1 MPELKLHFL
10 GRPQLEVDGEA
21 LDVSNRKATALL
33 AYLAGTGQRHSRDAL
48 AALLWPEHD
57 QTRARANLRRTL
69 WQLNQTALAP
79 ALDIAPESIALSQE
93 RPPWTDVGELRTRLK
108 GVPAGEVAGTEV
120 APDRLADLNEAADLY
135 RGDFLADFHLPDS
148 GEFESWA
155 AGLRDRLRELLL
167 DAIGLLVDRSI
178 QAGQMHLAQR
188 YARRQ
193 IEIDPLREGA
203 HRQLMTALARS
214 GHRSAALAQ
223 FESLRAL
230 LAAELAIEPAAETRA
245 LYQGIREEALAEP
258 ASPRSS
264 PAEAQDPAAREPVV
278 PEPLPKADSDAAAM
292 PASPYRGLF
301 AFREQD
307 APFFFGREAFTD
319 QLRGMVQRQSLVA
332 VVGPSGSG
340 KSSVVHAGLLAHLR
354 SEGSWRIASFR
365 PGARPFQALAAAL
378 VPELD
383 PELSATEGLVE
394 TNKLAQALRDGEVS
408 LMDVVARVLA
418 KSPPDTRFPLVGD
431 QFEELYTLVGDDALR
446 QRFLDVLT
454 EAVFDQQYRD
464 DPVFALI
471 LTLRADFLGQALWH
485 RPFADALQETDLKL
499 GPMTRAELGRAVEQ
513 PAALQRVSFEP
524 GLVTRILDDVGD
536 EPGNLPLLE
545 FALAILWERQQ
556 GATLSHDAY
565 DAIERVDGA
574 LAHHADAVF
583 EALSPTDQSR
593 AQRIFIQVVRPG
605 EGTEDTRRLASRA
618 ELGDDDWAL
627 VQRLADARLLVTGR
641 DVEGIETVEVVHEAL
656 IRGWSKL
663 RGWMESDRAFR
674 VWQERLRAGMRQW
687 EASERD
693 EGALLRGVALSTAEG
708 WLVERPEN
716 LSLAENDFIEASV
729 DQRQALEAEA
739 VRQRSE
745 RERLRRRLTGVLTA
759 GLALAVVLAA
769 VAGLQWRAASRQ
781 RDAARL
787 AISRQL
793 GAQAQNL
800 VEERFDLA
808 LLLGVEAA
816 RMVASP
822 ESEQALVGVMAANPS
837 LEQFRWEEREAS
849 NLAVSVGGRFVALFA
864 DDGIVILDREE
875 DSRELVPPLHEWL
888 GVRQGSP
895 EATLA
900 RGAPALS

>member
-1 MPELKLHFL
+1 MRE
-10 GRPQLEVDGEA
+10 Q
-21 LDVSNRKATALL
+21 
-33 AYLAGTGQRHSRDAL
+33 
-48 AALLWPEHD
+48 
-57 QTRARANLRRTL
+57 
-69 WQLNQTALAP
+69 
-79 ALDIAPESIALSQE
+79 
-93 RPPWTDVGELRTRLK
+93 
-108 GVPAGEVAGTEV
+108 
-120 APDRLADLNEAADLY
+120 
-135 RGDFLADFHLPDS
+135 
-148 GEFESWA
+148 
-155 AGLRDRLRELLL
+155 LREQLL
-167 DAIGLLVDRSI
+167 DALGLLADRSI
-178 QAGQMHLAQR
+178 HAGQMHRAQR

-193 IEIDPLREGA
+193 IEIDSLREGA
-203 HRQLMTALARS
+203 YRQLMTALARS

-230 LAAELAIEPAAETRA
+230 LAVELGVEPAAETRA
-245 LYQGIREEALAEP
+245 LYQRIRDETLAEP
-258 ASPRSS
+258 ASPPS
-264 PAEAQDPAAREPVV
+264 PTVEAPDPAARELV
-278 PEPLPKADSDAAAM
+278 PQPLPEADGDGAAAI
-292 PASPYRGLF
+292 PESPYRGLF

-319 QLRGMVQRQSLVA
+319 QLRGMVRRQSLVA

-340 KSSVVHAGLLAHLR
+340 KSSVVHAGLPAHLR
-354 SEGSWRIASFR
+354 NEGSWRIASFR

-383 PELSATEGLVE
+383 PELSETEGFVE

-431 QFEELYTLVGDDALR
+431 QFEELYTLVGEDALR
-446 QRFLDVLT
+446 QRFLNVLT

-464 DPVFALI
+464 DPMFALI
-471 LTLRADFLGQALWH
+471 VTLRADFLGQALWH
-485 RPFADALQETDLKL
+485 RPFADALQEADLKL
-499 GPMTRAELGRAVEQ
+499 GPMTRAELGRAVEK

-565 DAIERVDGA
+565 EAIERVDGA

-583 EALSPTDQSR
+583 EALAPADQFR

-605 EGTEDTRRLASRA
+605 KGTEDTRRLATRA

-627 VQRLADARLLVTGR
+627 VRRLAGARLLVTGR

-708 WLVERPEN
+708 WLAERPEN
-716 LSLAENDFIEASV
+716 LSATEVDFIDASV
-729 DQRQALEAEA
+729 VQHQALEAEA

-745 RERLRRRLTGVLTA
+745 RERLRRWLTGMLTA

-769 VAGLQWRAASRQ
+769 VVGLQWRAASRQ

-800 VEERFDLA
+800 AEERFDLA
-808 LLLGVEAA
+808 LLLGVEAT

-822 ESEQALVGVMAANPS
+822 ESEQALVIVMAANPS
-837 LEQFRWEEREAS
+837 LDQFRWEEREAS
-849 NLAVSVGGRFVALFA
+849 DLAASAGGRFVALFA

-875 DSRELVPPLHEWL
+875 DSRKLVPPLHEGL
-888 GVRQGSP
+888 GVRQDSIA
-895 EATLA
+895 ATLA
-900 RGAPALS
+900 PGLPAISDDGMLLAVVVGAACGCAGPGPGRRDALA